1 MSYAVGPEALD
12 DRSVLLVL
20 QEISA
25 QLGEDLA
32 ADEETVQTEDEARLL
47 LAELLHEYDVKDVD
61 PSEIAASETDAQAM
75 ARRTLSLFTEDPS
88 TAPVAQAVVEDPPE
102 DEQLVIETA
111 IAARRGTRGSGYV
124 APDQGA
130 LQRQA
135 GGRQDLDRVLAG
147 QGRHRPVPTEIPGGD
162 RGEAA
167 PLTATDAATWLR

>member
-1 MSYAVGPEALD
+1 MSHAVGPEALD

-25 QLGEDLA
+25 QLGEGLV
-32 ADEETVQTEDEARLL
+32 ADEGTVQTEDEARLL
-47 LAELLHEYDVKDVD
+47 LAELLREYDVKDVD

-88 TAPVAQAVVEDPPE
+88 TAPVAQAVVEEPPE

-111 IAARRGTRGSGYV
+111 IVAAVVLASPGHV

-130 LQRQA
+130 RQRQA
-135 GGRQDLDRVLAG
+135 CGREDLVRVLAG

-167 PLTATDAATWLR
+167 PLTATDAATWLC

>member
-1 MSYAVGPEALD
+1 MSHAVGLETLD

-32 ADEETVQTEDEARLL
+32 ADERTVQTEDEARLL
-47 LAELLHEYDVKDVD
+47 LAELLREYDVKDVD
-61 PSEIAASETDAQAM
+61 PSEIAASETDAQAL

-111 IAARRGTRGSGYV
+111 IVAAV
-124 APDQGA
+124 
-130 LQRQA
+130 
-135 GGRQDLDRVLAG
+135 VLAALVTWLQTKVHISVERVDG
-147 QGRHRPVPTEIPGGD
+147 KTTFKFSLD
-162 RGEAA
+162 KD
-167 PLTATDAATWLR
+167 ATDPSLLKSLAEAVAKLFP